1 MQIRPDLLITR
12 DQLPGQVDVIIV
24 GAGSAGSVVASRL
37 SQRPNRRVLL
47 IEAGSALPTEA
58 SSTPGDAFA
67 ALGPD
72 NLHAATTTPQRG
84 LDGRTI
90 TLATGSGLGGS
101 SSVNLLAWFH
111 GHPEDYRFWARSG
124 APGWDWNDVRPVF
137 RQIEHHAGGPDWF
150 HGSGGPMVIDA
161 PRDLEPSHLALIAAG
176 EQVGLP
182 VTRDFNG
189 EHRTGVG
196 TVPANIR
203 DGARHSV
210 LDGYLNPAAARDNL
224 HVALG
229 VRVARV
235 LIERDRA
242 VGVVLESGQVV
253 RAEERVVLTAGALR
267 TPQLLMLSGIGPAH
281 HLREHGIEVVVDSP
295 QVGQGLQDHPM
306 VPAVWAITSG
316 RTYLDAH
323 DEASVRAYR
332 LSRRGPLAHFATV
345 GAMLPL
351 REDGPASSVQALFYL
366 LGLDGRMQPL
376 TRPAVTATIALLT
389 PHSRGSILL
398 ASADITDGPVV
409 DPGYLSDPRDL
420 PRLRQGVER
429 IQELMSARALD
440 KIVGEQLFPPADA
453 AGPEIDDWI
462 RANVQTQWH
471 PTGTVRIGRDKH
483 LPADERLAV
492 RGVDRLSVADASV
505 MPTIPRGNTQAP
517 TIMVAERAASFIDG

>member
-1 MQIRPDLLITR
+1 MPIRPDLLITEDR
-12 DQLPGQVDVIIV
+12 LPEQVDVVVV

-37 SQRPNRRVLL
+37 SQRPGRRVLL
-47 IEAGSALPTEA
+47 VEAGSALPTEKSA
-58 SSTPGDAFA
+58 TPGDAFA
-67 ALGPD
+67 ALSPD
-72 NLHAATTTPQRG
+72 NLHAATTPPQHA

-111 GHPEDYRFWARSG
+111 GHPADYRGWAGSG
-124 APGWDWNDVRPVF
+124 AAGWDWNDVQPVF
-137 RQIEHHAGGPDWF
+137 RRIEDHAGGPDRF
-150 HGSGGPMVIDA
+150 HGAGGPMVIDA
-161 PRDLEPSHLALIAAG
+161 PRDLEPSHLALLAAG
-176 EQVGLP
+176 AEIGLP

-196 TVPANIR
+196 IVPVNVR
-203 DGARHSV
+203 DGRRHGV
-210 LDGYLNPAAARDNL
+210 VDGYLNPAAGRDNL
-224 HVALG
+224 RAALG
-229 VRVARV
+229 IRVARV
-235 LIERDRA
+235 LIERGRA
-242 VGVVLESGQVV
+242 VGVVLGSGQVV

-267 TPQLLMLSGIGPAH
+267 TPQLLMLSGIGPAQ
-281 HLREHGIEVVVDSP
+281 HLREHGIEVVLDSP
-295 QVGQGLQDHPM
+295 RVGQGLQDHPM

-351 REDGPASSVQALFYL
+351 SEDGPAPSVQALFYL
-366 LGLDGRMQPL
+366 LGLDGRMRPL
-376 TRPAVTATIALLT
+376 ARPAATATISLLT
-389 PHSRGSILL
+389 PHSRGSVRLS
-398 ASADITDGPVV
+398 SADIADEPVV
-409 DPGYLSDPRDL
+409 DPNYLGDPRDL

-429 IQELMSARALD
+429 IQELMRAHALD
-440 KIVGEQLFPPADA
+440 EIVGERLFPPPDA

-471 PTGTVRIGRDKH
+471 PTGTVRIGRDAT
-483 LPADERLAV
+483 LPADERLAI
-492 RGVDRLSVADASV
+492 RGVAGLSVADASV
-505 MPTIPRGNTQAP
+505 MPSVPRGNTQAP